1 MRIYEL
7 TVSDKAYNVKVKSFS
22 SHQAELEVNG
32 KLIKV
37 DVKAIGDDLV
47 GKPVARPIAPAG
59 GSPARAAPVSSSK
72 MPVAGAGAI
81 TAPIPGAILEIFVK
95 EGQEIKA
102 GQPVLKMEAMK
113 MENVIQSHLDG
124 TILSISVHPK
134 DAVSQGQELMT
145 IG

>member
-7 TVSDKAYNVKVKSFS
+7 TVGNKPYNVKVKSFS

-32 KLIKV
+32 KLMKV

-47 GKPVARPIAPAG
+47 GKPVARAAAPSSAA
-59 GSPARAAPVSSSK
+59 PVRAAPVAAKK

-113 MENVIQSHLDG
+113 MENVIQSHLEG
-124 TILSISVHPK
+124 TILSISVQPK

-145 IG
+145 VG

>member
-47 GKPVARPIAPAG
+47 GKPVTRPIALSA
-59 GSPARAAPVSSSK
+59 GSPARTAPVSSSK
-72 MPVAGAGAI
+72 MPVAGAI

-95 EGQEIKA
+95 EGQEVKA

-145 IG
+145 VG